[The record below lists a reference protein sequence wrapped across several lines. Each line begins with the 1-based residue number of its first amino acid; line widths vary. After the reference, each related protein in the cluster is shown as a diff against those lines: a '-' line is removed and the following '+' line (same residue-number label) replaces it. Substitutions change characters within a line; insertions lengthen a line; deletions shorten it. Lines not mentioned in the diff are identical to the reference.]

1 MSTDINSTQKHRPQ
15 WHKKLVTSL
24 EGCKRYDRLETSVKG
39 CLGLIFLF
47 IVLPGL
53 MFWLAGLWTDGFRE
67 SMPPGLVILLVF
79 GCLLVARVFVIYPL
93 VSYFSYYRYA
103 RTSVHRRKRWL
114 YTGLFACR
122 RLHQKTSQE
131 LGRIISCLAPLSLG

>member
-1 MSTDINSTQKHRPQ
+1 MSTDINSTQKHQPQ
-15 WHKKLVTSL
+15 WHKKLVASL
-24 EGCKRYDRLETSVKG
+24 EECERYDRSESPVKG
-39 CLGLIFLF
+39 CLGLIFLL
-47 IVLPGL
+47 IVFPGF
-53 MFWLAGLWTDGFRE
+53 MFWLVGLWTDGFRKPF
-67 SMPPGLVILLVF
+67 PPALAILFIV
-79 GCLLVARVFVIYPL
+79 GGLLVARVFVIYPL

-114 YTGLFACR
+114 YTCR